1 MHYSRENTSSKPR
14 HAYTVHFVESSA
26 LMVNI
31 DGARRIGSFAQRT
44 IHSFL
49 CDAHLFF
56 RLVYFPLMCVCVKR
70 IDACV
75 MRVCVLQPRVSLL
88 FSSLLISP
96 HCSLR

>member
-1 MHYSRENTSSKPR
+1 
-14 HAYTVHFVESSA
+14 
-26 LMVNI
+26 MVNI

-56 RLVYFPLMCVCVKR
+56 RLVYFPLICVCVKR

-88 FSSLLISP
+88 FSSLLFFS
-96 HCSLR
+96 SLLSSRTFFIIFLLDFEYVLSLSLAGF